1 MRCLALELLAVSD
14 TNAFFMK
21 SVHGQA
27 YYQLQTWSLYTKAHG
42 RLSAA
47 MSCPQ
52 RIWSFCVLVDCV
64 IAQLEPQQ
72 DKLFEAEHFQLLWS
86 DSSRFL
92 SEDSRAMWHTAA
104 GAVSGSMWSL
114 YTVARSNRQQL
125 APGEWRWT
133 GHIHNLHKNVTGK
146 RLTNHMDPC
155 WALPGMAFYSTP
167 GQVMAFKKRCL
178 FTAVFLASLTEGGE
192 KNRLPMWCWMKWE
205 EHLLRSWHFVAF
217 SALSFWMSCLILNAD
232 NLIKWAASSC
242 NIVSSTFSN
251 GVLTYGYFRNFL
263 IHFQKTNSRCSSFLA
278 KK

>member
-1 MRCLALELLAVSD
+1 MRR
-14 TNAFFMK
+14 
-21 SVHGQA
+21 VHGQA
-27 YYQLQTWSLYTKAHG
+27 YYQLQTWSLYTRAHG
-42 RLSAA
+42 RLFGCHELPPRESGH
-47 MSCPQ
+47 SVCL
-52 RIWSFCVLVDCV
+52 STV

-125 APGEWRWT
+125 APWEWRWT

-146 RLTNHMDPC
+146 RLTNHMDPR
-155 WALPGMAFYSTP
+155 WALPGMAFYSSL

-192 KNRLPMWCWMKWE
+192 KIGCLCDVGWNGKSTYFSLDISWLS
-205 EHLLRSWHFVAF
+205 LLWVSGWV
-217 SALSFWMSCLILNAD
+217 
-232 NLIKWAASSC
+232 
-242 NIVSSTFSN
+242 VSSQM
-251 GVLTYGYFRNFL
+251 L
-263 IHFQKTNSRCSSFLA
+263 IAN
-278 KK
+278 